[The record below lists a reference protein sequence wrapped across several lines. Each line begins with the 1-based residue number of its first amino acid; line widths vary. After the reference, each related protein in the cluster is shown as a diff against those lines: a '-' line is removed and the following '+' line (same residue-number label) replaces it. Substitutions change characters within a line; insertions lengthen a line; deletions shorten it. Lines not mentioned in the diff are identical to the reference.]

1 MLLQQLSALLLQQLP
16 CTAHTQA
23 LTQRAIQTPAR
34 PQSDA
39 LKEQED
45 AQGFTPLATAAE
57 TGNEEIAS
65 LLLDRG
71 VDVNQ
76 RGSPQKRAI
85 TALMVAAAHKQ
96 VRRVACGGHLVAAVH
111 SPPPP
116 RVKPQYL
123 CLRTRPAPASKKPRP
138 WPPAQEPMIKLLLDN
153 GADVNLQDA
162 NGHTP
167 L

>member
-1 MLLQQLSALLLQQLP
+1 MLTSTPLVLLQQLSALLLQQLP

-116 RVKPQYL
+116 PRQAAVPVSAH
-123 CLRTRPAPASKKPRP
+123 PPRP
-138 WPPAQEPMIKLLLDN
+138 RLKKAAPLAPRP
-153 GADVNLQDA
+153 GAYDQVVA
-162 NGHTP
+162 
-167 L
+167 